1 MSPEPPAAVSPASRS
16 LQRGISFL
24 LQRQAPD
31 GLWRDFDTLAGVAI
45 DWPSGVIAARLHRTG
60 RPDAVAAAQRAAAVL
75 AARPQRDGGW
85 GYHARVPTDADSTAC
100 VLDLLVEAGLSA
112 TVLDRAGR
120 CLAGHQDPRTGGIAT
135 YRTPDPIRSFMRLR
149 RAADLTGWCTPHLEV
164 TATAGAV
171 LASLGRR
178 HRTTAERAW
187 SYVAA
192 RQHDDGGWSSYWWTA
207 RQYPALHAVMLA
219 QTLGDTAAIDR
230 AADWVVATQR
240 AEDGTWGAPG
250 EPRSAFATALATELL
265 ARAGRDGAPLQ
276 RAAAALAELQNHDG
290 GWPSHPV
297 MRIPAPHVREPDDH
311 AAWRDDAL
319 GTGVVVRDQYR
330 LFTTALCV
338 SALTHTAPIDR

>member
-1 MSPEPPAAVSPASRS
+1 MSPEPRAAVSPACQS
-16 LQRGISFL
+16 LQRGVSFL

-31 GLWRDFDTLAGVAI
+31 GLWRDFDTLAGEAI
-45 DWPSGVIAARLHRTG
+45 DWPSGVIAARLHRTA
-60 RPDAVAAAQRAAAVL
+60 RPDAIAAAEHAAAEL
-75 AARPQRDGGW
+75 AARAQHDGGW

-100 VLDLLVEAGLSA
+100 VLDLLVEARLHG

-120 CLAGHQDPRTGGIAT
+120 CLAAHQDPRTGGIAT
-135 YRTPDPIRSFMRLR
+135 YRTPDPIRSFMRLG

-171 LASLGRR
+171 LAPLGRR
-178 HRTTAERAW
+178 HRTTAELAW

-219 QTLGDTAAIDR
+219 QALGHSAAIDR
-230 AADWVVATQR
+230 AADWAVATQH
-240 AEDGTWGAPG
+240 AEDGSWGAPG
-250 EPRSAFATALATELL
+250 EPHSAFATALAAELL
-265 ARAGRDGAPLQ
+265 ARAGHHDIPLQ
-276 RAAAALAELQNHDG
+276 RAAAALAELQDRDG

-297 MRIPAPHVREPDDH
+297 MRIPAPHLREPDDH
-311 AAWRDDAL
+311 TAWRDDAL
-319 GTGVVVRDQYR
+319 GTGVVVRDQHR

-338 SALTHTAPIDR
+338 SALTHATTTDC